1 MSNAPI
7 DNAEW
12 SSILKAFAHPVRL
25 LILDELLRNPR
36 CVTAIREILDVRQPN
51 ISQHLTVLRNSGMVA
66 SRQEGS
72 YRCYY
77 LPRPGLVKAIFEAI
91 GKDWPE
97 TAIEDVREQFR
108 TALRKRLNEK
118 K

>member
-1 MSNAPI
+1 MSNAALQ
-7 DNAEW
+7 NAEW
-12 SSILKAFAHPVRL
+12 ASILKAFAHPVRL
-25 LILDELLRNPR
+25 LILNELLRNPR

-66 SRQEGS
+66 SKQEGS

-91 GKDWPE
+91 GRDWPE
-97 TAIEDVREQFR
+97 TAIEKVREQFK
-108 TALRKRLNEK
+108 TALSKRLNGK

>member
-1 MSNAPI
+1 MSHVAT
-7 DNAEW
+7 DHAEW
-12 SSILKAFAHPVRL
+12 ASILKAFAHPVRL

-36 CVTAIREILDVRQPN
+36 CVTAIREILGVRQPN
-51 ISQHLTVLRNSGMVA
+51 ISQHLTVLRNCDMVA
-66 SRQEGS
+66 SKQEGS

-77 LPRPGLVKAIFEAI
+77 LPRPGLVKAVFEAI

-97 TAIEDVREQFR
+97 TAIEEVREQFR
-108 TALRKRLNEK
+108 TALRKRLNGK